1 MEFHRGTCPQHP
13 GFSSRVCCD
22 ESARLHVYIIYI
34 IMYIWIWWWRSS
46 SFSFSLV
53 FIAQLPVI
61 TFLGL
66 TINHHNHPYA
76 SIICPDFLPETPN
89 AAPRASPHFQLNSIL
104 TWPPPTPKCSEPA
117 RYASVLPP
125 RRKGVSC
132 GHVVDTP
139 ENEHRTQTCRFGRW
153 SFYFQL
159 GDFFWIPC

>member
-1 MEFHRGTCPQHP
+1 MEFQRHLPQHP

-22 ESARLHVYIIYI
+22 ESARLHVYIYI

-61 TFLGL
+61 IFLGL

-117 RYASVLPP
+117 RKPP
-125 RRKGVSC
+125 VSFAQEKRMSC

-153 SFYFQL
+153 FFI
-159 GDFFWIPC
+159 FNWVIFWIPC